1 MCKLCIGIY
10 DREPSKRIY
19 RNQSEREIT
28 MYPIK
33 TGLWTNKIVKTKL
46 PIEYNRKYKLSQKQ
60 RAEIVK
66 LADKGVAKT
75 LIAKK
80 FGVARTTVYLILD
93 EQYRKRTYANTKH
106 NFTREYMLR
115 KKYESQIYKK
125 QILDKINKR
134 NNNGIGLEI

>member
-1 MCKLCIGIY
+1 
-10 DREPSKRIY
+10 
-19 RNQSEREIT
+19 

-46 PIEYNRKYKLSQKQ
+46 PIEYNRKYKLSQNQ

-66 LADKGVAKT
+66 LAKKGVAKT

-106 NFTREYMLR
+106 NFTREYMRR

-125 QILDKINKR
+125 QILEKITKR

>member
-1 MCKLCIGIY
+1 MNTPKC
-10 DREPSKRIY
+10 
-19 RNQSEREIT
+19 
-28 MYPIK
+28 
-33 TGLWTNKIVKTKL
+33 GLWTNKIVKTKL
-46 PIEYNRKYKLSQKQ
+46 PIEYNRKYKLSQNQ

-66 LADKGVAKT
+66 LAEKGFAKT

-106 NFTREYMLR
+106 HFTREYMCK

-125 QILDKINKR
+125 QILEKITKGEK
-134 NNNGIGLEI
+134 NG

>member
-1 MCKLCIGIY
+1 
-10 DREPSKRIY
+10 
-19 RNQSEREIT
+19 

-46 PIEYNRKYKLSQKQ
+46 PIEYNRKYKLSQDQ

-66 LADKGVAKT
+66 LAKKGFGKSWLAR
-75 LIAKK
+75 K
-80 FGVARTTVYLILD
+80 FGVARGTIYLILD

-125 QILDKINKR
+125 QILEKITEGAKNE
-134 NNNGIGLEI
+134 IGLEI

>member
-1 MCKLCIGIY
+1 
-10 DREPSKRIY
+10 
-19 RNQSEREIT
+19 

-46 PIEYNRKYKLSQKQ
+46 PIEYNRKYKLSQNQ
-60 RAEIVK
+60 RVEIVK
-66 LADKGVAKT
+66 LAEKGFAKT

-106 NFTREYMLR
+106 NFTREYMLK

-125 QILDKINKR
+125 QILEKITKGAKNEKQ
-134 NNNGIGLEI
+134 